1 MGPIFKF
8 LSSLRSLAKSKNIT
22 IDEAYKAAQQEFGE
36 VSDLLKLQINKIF
49 KDVEAPSIRKPSK
62 PEGKLIEASFKPGKD
77 KYGKVVEKSPSQEE
91 GIEFSIP
98 SQGIIRQKGTV
109 DELMNYLSTNPY
121 RPKGPLDP
129 NTGMTRTAA
138 RTILRKLLDEDKITI
153 PDERERKA
161 IAEGYQGGVDPIE
174 VFEKVFGRENLQDLS
189 ELADEMNRAGDYTE
203 LEKILKREKL
213 FDLEQKSKYEKDPGG
228 MTDEELRE
236 VLKDKLGKDPDDTG
250 FATGGR
256 VGFAA
261 GGIKGLIKMIN
272 KKFGKGTVKLAKDV
286 KRPESAEMREAFEKF
301 KKRQNFAFGS
311 GMKLAGFLA
320 IRGKTLMD
328 EIRKA
333 VQNLNVSGDRKL
345 DADIA
350 VDDMLEELGASRDQ
364 FDQKDI
370 LDAYDKAYN
379 MLTEEIQMTRELA
392 PKMTERME
400 LKAKYPG
407 IDEDTLTEI
416 IEMDPERKAAM
427 MADMEMGEKLIE
439 EGKGVDEVKDILTKK
454 ETRTKQAKGGL
465 AYLMGL

>member
-1 MGPIFKF
+1 MIKRIEAVAKF
-8 LSSLRSLAKSKNIT
+8 LQAARNLSKQGISKDQVMEFAKR
-22 IDEAYKAAQQEFGE
+22 EFGE
-36 VSDLLKLQINKIF
+36 VSDLLKRQIEQIF
-49 KDVEAPSIRKPSK
+49 TPQTGGITSIKK
-62 PEGKLIEASFKPGKD
+62 PEGEVIEASFKPGMD
-77 KYGKVVEKSPSQEE
+77 KRGKVVDESPSQASGTSIDQEDFLSRVRRQIQEDRKTLGPIDKEKKE

-98 SQGIIRQKGTV
+98 SQGIIRQKGTA
-109 DELMNYLSTNPY
+109 DEIMNYLSTNPY

-138 RTILRKLLDEDKITI
+138 RTILRRLLDEGKINI

-203 LEKILKREKL
+203 LNKILKRENL
-213 FDLEQKSKYEKDPGG
+213 FDLKQKDKYEKDPGG
-228 MTDEELRE
+228 MSDEELRQF
-236 VLKDKLGKDPDDTG
+236 LKDKGVDPDDTG
-250 FATGGR
+250 FADGGR
-256 VGFAA
+256 V
-261 GGIKGLIKMIN
+261 KY
-272 KKFGKGTVKLAKDV
+272 
-286 KRPESAEMREAFEKF
+286 R
-301 KKRQNFAFGS
+301 FGS

-350 VDDMLEELGASRDQ
+350 VDDMLEELGANRDQ

-379 MLTEEIQMTRELA
+379 MLTKEIQMTRELA

-407 IDEDTLTEI
+407 IDDELLDQI
-416 IEMDPERKAAM
+416 IEMDPAKKAEM
-427 MADMEMGEKLIE
+427 FADMEMGAKLIE
-439 EGKGVDEVKDILTKK
+439 QGRGADEVKDIIEKGVK
-454 ETRTKQAKGGL
+454 TRKDNAEGGL
-465 AYLMGL
+465 NYLMGM

>member
-1 MGPIFKF
+1 MIKRIEAVAKF
-8 LSSLRSLAKSKNIT
+8 LQAARNLSKQGISKDQVMEFAKR
-22 IDEAYKAAQQEFGE
+22 EFGE
-36 VSDLLKLQINKIF
+36 VSDLLKRQIEQIF
-49 KDVEAPSIRKPSK
+49 TPQTGGITSIKK
-62 PEGKLIEASFKPGKD
+62 PEGEVIEASFKPGMD
-77 KYGKVVEKSPSQEE
+77 KRGKVVDESPSQASGTSIDQEDFLRRIGKQIEEDRKTLGPIGKEKKE

-98 SQGIIRQKGTV
+98 SQGIIKQKGTA
-109 DELMNYLSTNPY
+109 DEIMNYLSTNPY

-138 RTILRKLLDEDKITI
+138 RTILRRLLDEGKINI

-203 LEKILKREKL
+203 LDKILKRENLYGLK
-213 FDLEQKSKYEKDPGG
+213 QKDKYEKDPGG
-228 MTDEELRE
+228 MSDEELRQF
-236 VLKDKLGKDPDDTG
+236 LKDKGVDPDDTG
-250 FATGGR
+250 FASGGR
-256 VGFAA
+256 VQY
-261 GGIKGLIKMIN
+261 
-272 KKFGKGTVKLAKDV
+272 
-286 KRPESAEMREAFEKF
+286 R
-301 KKRQNFAFGS
+301 FGS

-379 MLTEEIQMTRELA
+379 MLTKEIQMTRELA

-407 IDEDTLTEI
+407 IDDETLDQI
-416 IEMDPERKAAM
+416 IEMDPAKKAEM
-427 MADMEMGEKLIE
+427 FADMEMGAKLIE
-439 EGKGVDEVKDILTKK
+439 QGRGADEVKDIIEKGVK
-454 ETRTKQAKGGL
+454 TRKDNAEGGL
-465 AYLMGL
+465 NYLMGM